1 MSFLKKFNFNLNCD
15 QPESFVACQVSV
27 LEKFIADL
35 SSIKFLFSGN
45 VTNANR
51 ARIIWFID
59 GS

>member
-15 QPESFVACQVSV
+15 QPESFVACQVSI
-27 LEKFIADL
+27 LEKFIAGL

-51 ARIIWFID
+51 A
-59 GS
+59 